1 MRSSMLCALALAVA
15 STATLA
21 QTTTTTTTTR
31 ETTPATVD
39 HVTTQTTHTTTEHVV
54 TETVKE
60 IPAGDKSQIVANVLC
75 QNVPPV
81 QNPIA
86 AVNVYSNYIDQVS
99 ELFANNSQ
107 NMASNTI
114 GINKDHQ
121 MTYTLYSPVNI
132 VGIDFNTVNI
142 NKLKDQNGSY
152 HQITASKPLTS
163 SDQGALASIPQ
174 NDNLTVSTANQKLE
188 IICNVKVPMVEK

>member
-1 MRSSMLCALALAVA
+1 MRSSMLCALALAVT

-31 ETTPATVD
+31 EISPAPVE
-39 HVTTQTTHTTTEHVV
+39 HVTSQTTHTTTEHVV

-60 IPAGDKSQIVANVLC
+60 ISAGDRMQIVANVLC

-81 QNPIA
+81 QDPVA

-99 ELFANNSQ
+99 QLFANNSQ
-107 NMASNTI
+107 NMTSNTI
-114 GINKDHQ
+114 GINNDHQ
-121 MTYTLYSPVNI
+121 MSYTLYSPVNI
-132 VGIDFNTVNI
+132 VGIDFTTVNI

-152 HQITASKPLTS
+152 HQITASKPLTA
-163 SDQGALASIPQ
+163 SDQGSLSGIPQ

>member
-21 QTTTTTTTTR
+21 QTTTTTTTR
-31 ETTPATVD
+31 ETIPATVD
-39 HVTTQTTHTTTEHVV
+39 HVTTQTTHTTTEHIV

-60 IPAGDKSQIVANVLC
+60 ISAGDKSQIVANVLC

-99 ELFANNSQ
+99 ELFADNSQ

-132 VGIDFNTVNI
+132 VGIEFNTVNI

-163 SDQGALASIPQ
+163 ADQGALATIPQ
-174 NDNLTVSTANQKLE
+174 NDNLTVSTTNQKLE